1 MFAPIPHEYIRDKQK
16 VLNVYFNLNEM
27 DQFLLFCTRIKSSID
42 WNTNYTVYIKVRYH
56 IDSYFMGGNPFGF
69 IYDSENSLKDLYDA
83 FRYKL
88 EVYFKDYNLFPC
100 GESIKGS
107 LRGIPQGLD
116 EDIVYVQITFR
127 KYDIRILADFRKDIE
142 WNKGDPV
149 GDGGASIFRK
159 STNGFI

>member
-88 EVYFKDYNLFPC
+88 EVYFKDYNRFPC
-100 GESIKGS
+100 GESLQGS

-116 EDIVYVQITFR
+116 EDIV
-127 KYDIRILADFRKDIE
+127 
-142 WNKGDPV
+142 
-149 GDGGASIFRK
+149 
-159 STNGFI
+159 

>member
-1 MFAPIPHEYIRDKQK
+1 
-16 VLNVYFNLNEM
+16 
-27 DQFLLFCTRIKSSID
+27 
-42 WNTNYTVYIKVRYH
+42 
-56 IDSYFMGGNPFGF
+56 MGGNPFGF

-100 GESIKGS
+100 GESLQGS

-159 STNGFI
+159 STNGQYKI